1 MALLAGTRGEDGL
14 IRTGTQKGLLSL
26 SFFFFLKW
34 QPMRWLDEIVITWWM
49 VRRIDCGTCENTS
62 WNNCLCKGGG
72 GGGALYSYGACS
84 RVVCFNGVSINIWTR
99 GQKDVFH
106 CAILQ
111 KKKKK
116 GAKIIKFLPS
126 LNIFPALFFPA
137 EDWWVK
143 FTPLQPSKSLTCL
156 TFTILSAA
164 IRSANGFQT
173 RLIGPEF
180 LCSPHRPT
188 DRPVQETVTN
198 RHWKMFV
205 CLIVLIS
212 IGSCNGLPCTELRSA
227 TTSWFM

>member
-1 MALLAGTRGEDGL
+1 MALLAGMRGEDGL

-26 SFFFFLKW
+26 FFFLKW

-106 CAILQ
+106 CAIL
-111 KKKKK
+111 KKKK

-126 LNIFPALFFPA
+126 LNIFPALFFSCRR
-137 EDWWVK
+137 
-143 FTPLQPSKSLTCL
+143 LMSKIHTITAFQIPHLL
-156 TFTILSAA
+156 NIYYTFCRYT
-164 IRSANGFQT
+164 
-173 RLIGPEF
+173 
-180 LCSPHRPT
+180 
-188 DRPVQETVTN
+188 
-198 RHWKMFV
+198 
-205 CLIVLIS
+205 
-212 IGSCNGLPCTELRSA
+212 LR
-227 TTSWFM
+227 